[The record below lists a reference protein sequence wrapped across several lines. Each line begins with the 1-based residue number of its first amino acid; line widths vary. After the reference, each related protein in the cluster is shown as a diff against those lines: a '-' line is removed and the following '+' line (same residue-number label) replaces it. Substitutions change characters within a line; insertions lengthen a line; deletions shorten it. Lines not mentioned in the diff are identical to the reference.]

1 MINHCIV
8 PKKSIYLKIINEN
21 PSLKN
26 FRFRKIN
33 LASLNKTIFIPKLN
47 SVSSISTRYNSNLS
61 IGNILPK
68 KFEIKIN
75 KFNDKE
81 NLNTLSKIHINR
93 KKIELNLIIN
103 KSHNNIFQNIK
114 NLSPI
119 TINNKRICFNSS
131 SYREFNSLSQSKS
144 EMNGNISLLT
154 PLNVEDVIYKS
165 KNKNNPINVNPEEQK
180 IKIENKHI
188 ENIELKSIFK
198 KDNNNTTEI
207 LNKKK
212 PRNKF
217 IIKSNILK
225 KEYKIKNNKFNL
237 KQKNIY
243 FLQSILSQNNKV
255 KIEEID
261 KKIRNKTKYISFLP
275 RQTRDKNIKIEK
287 YNDYGKTKILNILTS
302 LKREIFIKN
311 KIFIEI
317 SMYKSINN
325 INISSEK
332 LLVEANING
341 NINQYLF
348 LKYDIRK
355 YLPSYLG
362 ISNIKENLNIPSY
375 IIKYLIRKDIIL
387 PNFENDI
394 NLFKR
399 QEKEEVKTN
408 NIKKFSIIYKNEL
421 KRNTQLNTKK
431 FLSRFSLLGNSEFFT
446 NKKNINKTKENNNN
460 RRKSFYIRNM
470 YTNINRRKS
479 LPMKQILKKEDFIR
493 LKSLIECKKENQFVY
508 ELHKLIN
515 IYDIN
520 SSDKNGNT
528 LLSYACMNNEIY
540 IVNYLLNNGAN
551 PNCINKYKNTP
562 LHYALSNKNYV
573 IADLLIQNKA
583 KDNLKN
589 IFGLTPW

>member
-1 MINHCIV
+1 MINHSID
-8 PKKSIYLKIINEN
+8 PKKSIYLKIIKEN

-26 FRFRKIN
+26 FRFRKIK
-33 LASLNKTIFIPKLN
+33 LSSLNKTILIPKLN

-75 KFNDKE
+75 KFNNIE

-93 KKIELNLIIN
+93 KKIELNLINN

-131 SYREFNSLSQSKS
+131 SFREFNSLSQSKS

-165 KNKNNPINVNPEEQK
+165 KNKNNPINVNPEEPK
-180 IKIENKHI
+180 IKIENKYI
-188 ENIELKSIFK
+188 ENIKLKSIFK
-198 KDNNNTTEI
+198 KDNNSTTGI
-207 LNKKK
+207 SNKKK
-212 PRNKF
+212 PRNKI
-217 IIKSNILK
+217 IIKSNILQ
-225 KEYKIKNNKFNL
+225 KEYKRKNNKFNL

-243 FLQSILSQNNKV
+243 FLQSILSQNNKG

-261 KKIRNKTKYISFLP
+261 KNRRNKTKYISFLP

-317 SMYKSINN
+317 SMYNSINN

-394 NLFKR
+394 NLFKL

-562 LHYALSNKNYV
+562 LHYALSNKNYA

>member
-1 MINHCIV
+1 M
-8 PKKSIYLKIINEN
+8 
-21 PSLKN
+21 
-26 FRFRKIN
+26 
-33 LASLNKTIFIPKLN
+33 
-47 SVSSISTRYNSNLS
+47 
-61 IGNILPK
+61 
-68 KFEIKIN
+68 
-75 KFNDKE
+75 
-81 NLNTLSKIHINR
+81 
-93 KKIELNLIIN
+93 
-103 KSHNNIFQNIK
+103 
-114 NLSPI
+114 
-119 TINNKRICFNSS
+119 
-131 SYREFNSLSQSKS
+131 
-144 EMNGNISLLT
+144 
-154 PLNVEDVIYKS
+154 
-165 KNKNNPINVNPEEQK
+165 
-180 IKIENKHI
+180 
-188 ENIELKSIFK
+188 
-198 KDNNNTTEI
+198 
-207 LNKKK
+207 
-212 PRNKF
+212 
-217 IIKSNILK
+217 
-225 KEYKIKNNKFNL
+225 
-237 KQKNIY
+237 
-243 FLQSILSQNNKV
+243 QSILSQNNKG

-261 KKIRNKTKYISFLP
+261 KNRRNKTKYFSFLP

-287 YNDYGKTKILNILTS
+287 YNDYGKTKIWKILTS

-317 SMYKSINN
+317 SMYNSINN
-325 INISSEK
+325 INISLEK

-341 NINQYLF
+341 NIIQYLF

-446 NKKNINKTKENNNN
+446 NKKNINKTKEINNN

-562 LHYALSNKNYV
+562 LHYALSNKNYA

>member
-75 KFNDKE
+75 KFNGKE

-93 KKIELNLIIN
+93 KKIELNLINN

-180 IKIENKHI
+180 IKIENKYI
-188 ENIELKSIFK
+188 ENIKLKSIFK
-198 KDNNNTTEI
+198 KDNNSTTGI
-207 LNKKK
+207 QNKKK
-212 PRNKF
+212 PRNKI

-225 KEYKIKNNKFNL
+225 KEYKRKNNKFNL

-317 SMYKSINN
+317 SMYNSINN

-562 LHYALSNKNYV
+562 LHYALSNKNYA

>member
-75 KFNDKE
+75 KFNGKE

-93 KKIELNLIIN
+93 KKIELNLINN

-144 EMNGNISLLT
+144 EINGNISLLT

-165 KNKNNPINVNPEEQK
+165 KNKNNPINVNPEEPK
-180 IKIENKHI
+180 IKIENKYI
-188 ENIELKSIFK
+188 ENIKLKSIFK
-198 KDNNNTTEI
+198 KDNNTTSGI
-207 LNKKK
+207 TNRKK
-212 PRNKF
+212 PRNKI

-225 KEYKIKNNKFNL
+225 KEYKRKNNKFNL

-243 FLQSILSQNNKV
+243 FLQSILSQNNIG

-261 KKIRNKTKYISFLP
+261 KNRRNKTKYISFLP

-317 SMYKSINN
+317 SMYNPIN
-325 INISSEK
+325 INISLEK

-341 NINQYLF
+341 NIIQYLF

-562 LHYALSNKNYV
+562 LHYALSNKNYA

>member
-165 KNKNNPINVNPEEQK
+165 KNKNNPINVNPEEPK

>member
-75 KFNDKE
+75 KFNDIE

-93 KKIELNLIIN
+93 KKIELNLINN

-180 IKIENKHI
+180 IKIENKYI
-188 ENIELKSIFK
+188 ENIKLKSIFK
-198 KDNNNTTEI
+198 KDNNSTTGI
-207 LNKKK
+207 QNKKK

-217 IIKSNILK
+217 IIKSNILQ
-225 KEYKIKNNKFNL
+225 KEYKRKNNKFNL

-261 KKIRNKTKYISFLP
+261 KKRRNKTKYISFLP

-317 SMYKSINN
+317 SMYNSINN

-562 LHYALSNKNYV
+562 LHYALSNKNYA

>member
-75 KFNDKE
+75 KFNGKE
-81 NLNTLSKIHINR
+81 NLNTLSKIHINK
-93 KKIELNLIIN
+93 KKIELNLINN

-180 IKIENKHI
+180 IKIENKYI
-188 ENIELKSIFK
+188 ENIKLKSIFK
-198 KDNNNTTEI
+198 KDNNSTTGI
-207 LNKKK
+207 QNKKK

-217 IIKSNILK
+217 IIKSNILQ
-225 KEYKIKNNKFNL
+225 KEYKRKNNKFNL

-261 KKIRNKTKYISFLP
+261 KKRRNKTKYISFLP

-287 YNDYGKTKILNILTS
+287 YNGCGKTKILNILTS

-317 SMYKSINN
+317 SMYNSINN

-562 LHYALSNKNYV
+562 LHYALSNKNYA

>member
-75 KFNDKE
+75 KFNGKE
-81 NLNTLSKIHINR
+81 NLNTLSKIHINK
-93 KKIELNLIIN
+93 KKIELNLINN

-180 IKIENKHI
+180 IKIENKYI
-188 ENIELKSIFK
+188 ENIKLKSIFK

-225 KEYKIKNNKFNL
+225 KEYKRKNNKFNL

-317 SMYKSINN
+317 SMYNSINN
-325 INISSEK
+325 INISLEK
-332 LLVEANING
+332 LLIEANING
-341 NINQYLF
+341 NIIQYLF

-446 NKKNINKTKENNNN
+446 NKKNINKTKEINNN

-562 LHYALSNKNYV
+562 LHYALSNKNYA

>member
-75 KFNDKE
+75 KFNGKE

-93 KKIELNLIIN
+93 KKIELNLINN

-131 SYREFNSLSQSKS
+131 SFREFNSLSQSKS

-165 KNKNNPINVNPEEQK
+165 KNKNNPINVNPEEPK
-180 IKIENKHI
+180 IKIENKYI
-188 ENIELKSIFK
+188 ENIKLKSIFK
-198 KDNNNTTEI
+198 KDNNSTTGI
-207 LNKKK
+207 PNNKK
-212 PRNKF
+212 PRNEF

-225 KEYKIKNNKFNL
+225 KEYKRKNNKFNL

-261 KKIRNKTKYISFLP
+261 KKRRNKTKYISFLP
-275 RQTRDKNIKIEK
+275 RQTRDRNIKIEK

-317 SMYKSINN
+317 SMYNPINN
-325 INISSEK
+325 INISLEK

-562 LHYALSNKNYV
+562 LHYALSNKNYA

>member
-75 KFNDKE
+75 KFNGKE

-93 KKIELNLIIN
+93 KKIELNLINN

-131 SYREFNSLSQSKS
+131 SYSEFNSLSQSKS

-165 KNKNNPINVNPEEQK
+165 KNKNNPINVNPEEPK
-180 IKIENKHI
+180 IKIENKYI
-188 ENIELKSIFK
+188 ENIKLKSIFK
-198 KDNNNTTEI
+198 KDNNSTTGI
-207 LNKKK
+207 PNNKK
-212 PRNKF
+212 PRNEF

-225 KEYKIKNNKFNL
+225 KEYKRKNNKFNL

-261 KKIRNKTKYISFLP
+261 KKRRNKTKYISFLP

-317 SMYKSINN
+317 SMYNSINN
-325 INISSEK
+325 INISLEK

-341 NINQYLF
+341 NIIQYLF

-562 LHYALSNKNYV
+562 LHYALSNKNYA

>member
-47 SVSSISTRYNSNLS
+47 SISSISTRYNSNLS

-75 KFNDKE
+75 KFNGKE

-93 KKIELNLIIN
+93 KKIELNLINN

-144 EMNGNISLLT
+144 EINGNISLLT

-165 KNKNNPINVNPEEQK
+165 KNKNNPINVNPEEPK
-180 IKIENKHI
+180 IKIENKYI
-188 ENIELKSIFK
+188 ENIKLKSIFK
-198 KDNNNTTEI
+198 KDNNTTSGI
-207 LNKKK
+207 TNRKK
-212 PRNKF
+212 PRNKI

-225 KEYKIKNNKFNL
+225 KEYKRKNNKFNL

-243 FLQSILSQNNKV
+243 FLQSILSQNNIG

-261 KKIRNKTKYISFLP
+261 KNRRNKTKYISFLP

-317 SMYKSINN
+317 SMYNPIN
-325 INISSEK
+325 INISLEK

-341 NINQYLF
+341 NIIQYLF

-394 NLFKR
+394 NLFKL

-562 LHYALSNKNYV
+562 LHYALSNKNYA

>member
-75 KFNDKE
+75 KFNGKE

-93 KKIELNLIIN
+93 KKIELNLINN

-131 SYREFNSLSQSKS
+131 SYSEFNSLSQSKS

-165 KNKNNPINVNPEEQK
+165 KNKNNPININPEEPK
-180 IKIENKHI
+180 IKIENKYI
-188 ENIELKSIFK
+188 ENIKLKSIFK
-198 KDNNNTTEI
+198 KDNNSTTGI
-207 LNKKK
+207 SNKKK
-212 PRNKF
+212 PRNKI
-217 IIKSNILK
+217 IIKSNILQ
-225 KEYKIKNNKFNL
+225 KEYKRKNNKFNL

-243 FLQSILSQNNKV
+243 FLQSILSQNNKG

-261 KKIRNKTKYISFLP
+261 KNRRNKTKYISFLP

-317 SMYKSINN
+317 SMYNPINN
-325 INISSEK
+325 INISLEK

-341 NINQYLF
+341 NIIQYLF

-394 NLFKR
+394 NLFKL

-562 LHYALSNKNYV
+562 LHYALSNKNYA

>member
-75 KFNDKE
+75 KFNGKE

-93 KKIELNLIIN
+93 KKIEFNLINN

-165 KNKNNPINVNPEEQK
+165 KNKNNPINVNPEEPK
-180 IKIENKHI
+180 IKIENKYI
-188 ENIELKSIFK
+188 ENIKLKSIFK
-198 KDNNNTTEI
+198 KDNNSTTGI
-207 LNKKK
+207 SNKKK
-212 PRNKF
+212 PRNKI
-217 IIKSNILK
+217 IIKSNILQ
-225 KEYKIKNNKFNL
+225 KEYKRKNIKFNL
-237 KQKNIY
+237 KQKNLY
-243 FLQSILSQNNKV
+243 FLQSILSQNNKG

-261 KKIRNKTKYISFLP
+261 KNRRNKTKYFSFLP

-287 YNDYGKTKILNILTS
+287 YNDYGKTKIWKILTS

-317 SMYKSINN
+317 SMYNSIN
-325 INISSEK
+325 INISLEK

-341 NINQYLF
+341 NMIQYLF

-446 NKKNINKTKENNNN
+446 NKKNINKTKEINNN

-562 LHYALSNKNYV
+562 LHYALSNKNYA

>member
-75 KFNDKE
+75 KFNGKE

-93 KKIELNLIIN
+93 KKIELNLINN

-180 IKIENKHI
+180 IKIENKYI
-188 ENIELKSIFK
+188 ENIKLKSIFK
-198 KDNNNTTEI
+198 KDNNSTTGI
-207 LNKKK
+207 PNKKK

-225 KEYKIKNNKFNL
+225 KEYKRKNNKFNL

-261 KKIRNKTKYISFLP
+261 KKRRNKTKYISFLP

-317 SMYKSINN
+317 SMYNSINN

-562 LHYALSNKNYV
+562 LHYALSNKNYA

>member
-75 KFNDKE
+75 KFNGKE

-93 KKIELNLIIN
+93 KKIELNLINN

-165 KNKNNPINVNPEEQK
+165 KNKNNPINVNPEEPK
-180 IKIENKHI
+180 IKIENKYI
-188 ENIELKSIFK
+188 ENIKLKSIFK
-198 KDNNNTTEI
+198 KDNNSTTGI
-207 LNKKK
+207 SNKKK
-212 PRNKF
+212 PRNKI
-217 IIKSNILK
+217 IIKSNILQ
-225 KEYKIKNNKFNL
+225 KEYKRKNIKFNL
-237 KQKNIY
+237 KQKNLY
-243 FLQSILSQNNKV
+243 FLQSILSQNNKG

-261 KKIRNKTKYISFLP
+261 KNRRNKTKYFSFLP

-287 YNDYGKTKILNILTS
+287 YNDYGKTKIWNILTS

-317 SMYKSINN
+317 SMYNSINN
-325 INISSEK
+325 INISLEK

-341 NINQYLF
+341 NIIQYLF

-446 NKKNINKTKENNNN
+446 NKKNINKTKEINNN

-562 LHYALSNKNYV
+562 LHYALSNKNYA

>member
-75 KFNDKE
+75 KFNGKE
-81 NLNTLSKIHINR
+81 NLNTLSKIHINK
-93 KKIELNLIIN
+93 KKIELNLINN

-180 IKIENKHI
+180 IKIENKYI
-188 ENIELKSIFK
+188 ENIKLKSIFK
-198 KDNNNTTEI
+198 KDNNSTTGI
-207 LNKKK
+207 QNKKK

-217 IIKSNILK
+217 IIKSNILQ
-225 KEYKIKNNKFNL
+225 KEYKRKNNKFNL

-261 KKIRNKTKYISFLP
+261 KKRRNKTKYISFLP

-287 YNDYGKTKILNILTS
+287 YNGCGKTKILNILTS

-317 SMYKSINN
+317 SMYNSINN

-479 LPMKQILKKEDFIR
+479 LPMKQILKKEDFIS

-551 PNCINKYKNTP
+551 PNCIN
-562 LHYALSNKNYV
+562 YV
-573 IADLLIQNKA
+573 YYLILFKINNFF
-583 KDNLKN
+583 NL
-589 IFGLTPW
+589 

>member
-8 PKKSIYLKIINEN
+8 PTKSIYLKIINEN

-75 KFNDKE
+75 KFNGKE

-93 KKIELNLIIN
+93 KKIELNLINN

-131 SYREFNSLSQSKS
+131 SFREFNSLSQSKS

-180 IKIENKHI
+180 IKIENKYI
-188 ENIELKSIFK
+188 ENIKLKSIFK
-198 KDNNNTTEI
+198 KDNNSTTGI
-207 LNKKK
+207 QNKKK

-217 IIKSNILK
+217 IIKSNILQ
-225 KEYKIKNNKFNL
+225 KEYKRKNNKFNL

-261 KKIRNKTKYISFLP
+261 KKRRNKTKYISFLP

-317 SMYKSINN
+317 SMYNSINN
-325 INISSEK
+325 ININLEK

-341 NINQYLF
+341 NIIQYLF

-562 LHYALSNKNYV
+562 LHYALSNKNYA

>member
-75 KFNDKE
+75 KFNGKE

-93 KKIELNLIIN
+93 KKIELNLINN

-165 KNKNNPINVNPEEQK
+165 KNKNNPINVNPEEPK
-180 IKIENKHI
+180 IKIENKYI
-188 ENIELKSIFK
+188 ENIKLKSIFK
-198 KDNNNTTEI
+198 KDNNTTSGI
-207 LNKKK
+207 TNRKK
-212 PRNKF
+212 PRNKI

-261 KKIRNKTKYISFLP
+261 KKRRNKTKFISFLP

-287 YNDYGKTKILNILTS
+287 YNGCGKTKILNILTS

-317 SMYKSINN
+317 SMYNPINN
-325 INISSEK
+325 INISLEK

-479 LPMKQILKKEDFIR
+479 LPMKQILKKEDFTR

-562 LHYALSNKNYV
+562 LHYALSNKNYA

>member
-75 KFNDKE
+75 KFNGKE

-93 KKIELNLIIN
+93 KKIELNLINN

-165 KNKNNPINVNPEEQK
+165 KNKNNPINVNPEEPK
-180 IKIENKHI
+180 IKIENKYI
-188 ENIELKSIFK
+188 ENIKLKSIFK
-198 KDNNNTTEI
+198 KDNNSTTGI
-207 LNKKK
+207 PNKKK
-212 PRNKF
+212 PRNKI
-217 IIKSNILK
+217 IIKSNILQ
-225 KEYKIKNNKFNL
+225 KEYKRKNNKFNL

-243 FLQSILSQNNKV
+243 FLQSILSQNNKG

-261 KKIRNKTKYISFLP
+261 KNRRNKTKYFSFLP

-317 SMYKSINN
+317 SMYNSINN
-325 INISSEK
+325 INISLEK

-341 NINQYLF
+341 NIIQYLF

-562 LHYALSNKNYV
+562 LHYALSNKNYA

>member
-33 LASLNKTIFIPKLN
+33 LASLNKTILIPKLN

-75 KFNDKE
+75 KFNGKE
-81 NLNTLSKIHINR
+81 KLNTLSKIHINR
-93 KKIELNLIIN
+93 KKIELNLINN

-165 KNKNNPINVNPEEQK
+165 KNKNNPINVNPEEPK
-180 IKIENKHI
+180 IKIENKYI
-188 ENIELKSIFK
+188 ENIKLKSIFK
-198 KDNNNTTEI
+198 KDNNSTTGI
-207 LNKKK
+207 PNNKK
-212 PRNKF
+212 PRNEF

-225 KEYKIKNNKFNL
+225 KEYKRKNNKFNL

-261 KKIRNKTKYISFLP
+261 KKRRNKTKYISFLP

-317 SMYKSINN
+317 SMYNSINN
-325 INISSEK
+325 INISLEK

-341 NINQYLF
+341 NIIQYLF

-562 LHYALSNKNYV
+562 LHYALSNKNYA

>member
-75 KFNDKE
+75 KFNGKE

-93 KKIELNLIIN
+93 KKIELNLINN

-165 KNKNNPINVNPEEQK
+165 KNKNNPINVNPEEPK
-180 IKIENKHI
+180 IKIENKYI
-188 ENIELKSIFK
+188 ENIKLKSIFK
-198 KDNNNTTEI
+198 KDNNSTTGI
-207 LNKKK
+207 SNKKK
-212 PRNKF
+212 PRNKI
-217 IIKSNILK
+217 IIKSNILQ
-225 KEYKIKNNKFNL
+225 KEYKRKNNKFNL

-243 FLQSILSQNNKV
+243 FLQSILSQNNKG

-261 KKIRNKTKYISFLP
+261 KNRRNKTKYISFLP

-317 SMYKSINN
+317 SMYNPINN
-325 INISSEK
+325 INISLEK

-341 NINQYLF
+341 NIIQYLF

-562 LHYALSNKNYV
+562 LHYALSNKNYA

>member
-1 MINHCIV
+1 MKYN
-8 PKKSIYLKIINEN
+8 
-21 PSLKN
+21 
-26 FRFRKIN
+26 
-33 LASLNKTIFIPKLN
+33 N
-47 SVSSISTRYNSNLS
+47 STTGIS
-61 IGNILPK
+61 
-68 KFEIKIN
+68 
-75 KFNDKE
+75 
-81 NLNTLSKIHINR
+81 
-93 KKIELNLIIN
+93 
-103 KSHNNIFQNIK
+103 
-114 NLSPI
+114 
-119 TINNKRICFNSS
+119 
-131 SYREFNSLSQSKS
+131 
-144 EMNGNISLLT
+144 
-154 PLNVEDVIYKS
+154 
-165 KNKNNPINVNPEEQK
+165 
-180 IKIENKHI
+180 
-188 ENIELKSIFK
+188 
-198 KDNNNTTEI
+198 
-207 LNKKK
+207 NKKK
-212 PRNKF
+212 PRNKI

-225 KEYKIKNNKFNL
+225 KEYKRKNNKFNL

-261 KKIRNKTKYISFLP
+261 KKRRNKTKYISFLP

-317 SMYKSINN
+317 SMYNSINN

-446 NKKNINKTKENNNN
+446 NKKNINKTKEINNN

-562 LHYALSNKNYV
+562 LHYALSNKNYA